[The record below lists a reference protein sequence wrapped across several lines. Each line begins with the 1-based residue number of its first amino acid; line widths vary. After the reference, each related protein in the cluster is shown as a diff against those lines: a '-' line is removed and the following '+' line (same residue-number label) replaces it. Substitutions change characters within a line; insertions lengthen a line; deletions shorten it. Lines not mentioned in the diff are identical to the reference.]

1 MTTQPAELLDE
12 SARPFRHVADGP
24 EGVLLL
30 HGWTGSPAHFRLLAD
45 ELIALGYSV
54 SAPLYP
60 GHGTRVEDMLATGW
74 RDWLRSAAEAADELT
89 RLGKRLHLIG
99 LSMGGVISILL
110 APTFDA
116 ATLATINAP
125 MKIQSKRARVARL
138 ARGSK
143 RIVRQQPLP
152 PPVGAGAAYYHQ
164 YSDTPIGKLGDL
176 FDLVRA
182 ARRTLEQVE
191 CPTLIVQSRVDET
204 VQPESAK
211 IIYDALGSDDKR
223 LLWLDDSRH
232 VAIIDQEREAIF
244 GAIFGHLAR
253 VGV

>member
-1 MTTQPAELLDE
+1 
-12 SARPFRHVADGP
+12 
-24 EGVLLL
+24 VLLL

-45 ELIALGYSV
+45 DLIAAGYSV

-74 RDWLRSAAEAADELT
+74 RDWLRAAAGAADELT
-89 RLGKRLHLIG
+89 RLGKRLHLVG

-116 ATLATINAP
+116 ATLTTINAP
-125 MKIQSKRARVARL
+125 MRIQSKRARIARV

-152 PPVGAGAAYYHQ
+152 PPAGAGAAYYHQ
-164 YSDTPIGKLGDL
+164 YVDTPIGKLGDL

-182 ARRTLEQVE
+182 ARRTLDRVE
-191 CPTLIVQSRVDET
+191 CSTLVVQSRVDET
-204 VQPESAK
+204 VQPESAQ
-211 IIYDALGSDDKR
+211 IIYDGIASPDKR
-223 LLWLDDSRH
+223 LLWLDHSRH
-232 VAIIDQEREAIF
+232 VAIIDEERDVIF
-244 GAIFGHLAR
+244 DAIFGHLAP

>member
-1 MTTQPAELLDE
+1 MTDPPAEFLDE

-30 HGWTGSPAHFRLLAD
+30 HGWTGSPAHFRLMAD
-45 ELIALGYSV
+45 QLIAAGYSV

-74 RDWLRSAAEAADELT
+74 RDWLRAAAEAADELSQ
-89 RLGKRLHLIG
+89 LGKRLHLVG

-116 ATLATINAP
+116 ATLTTIDTP
-125 MKIQSKRARVARL
+125 MRIQSKRARVARL

-164 YSDTPIGKLGDL
+164 YADTPIGKLGDL

-182 ARRTLEQVE
+182 ARRSLERVE

-204 VQPESAK
+204 VKPESAR
-211 IIYDALGSDDKR
+211 IIFDALGSADKR
-223 LLWLDDSRH
+223 LLWLDHSRH
-232 VAIIDQEREAIF
+232 VATIDEEREVIL

-253 VGV
+253 VGL